1 MRYVMAFLAVVMLFG
16 CTQEAQNQLG
26 RKIQNWTGTDG
37 VMEIYA
43 GEQLVRRFI
52 KVDKLSTAYGTS
64 DSQARGY
71 RFGYG
76 VLDVNLN
83 GQVDKGEKKIY
94 FEVSE
99 FSTYVFYEQP

>member
-1 MRYVMAFLAVVMLFG
+1 MRYVMAFLAVVMLCG

>member
-1 MRYVMAFLAVVMLFG
+1 MRYMVTFLAVVMLCG

-37 VMEIYA
+37 VMEIYT

-64 DSQARGY
+64 DSLARGY

-76 VLDVNLN
+76 VLDANLN
-83 GQVDKGEKKIY
+83 GQVDKGEKKRL
-94 FEVSE
+94 
-99 FSTYVFYEQP
+99 

>member
-1 MRYVMAFLAVVMLFG
+1 MVTFLAVVMLCG

-37 VMEIYA
+37 VMEIYT

-64 DSQARGY
+64 DSLARGY

-76 VLDVNLN
+76 VLDANLN

>member
-1 MRYVMAFLAVVMLFG
+1 MRYMMTFLAVAMLCG

-37 VMEIYA
+37 VMEIYT

-64 DSQARGY
+64 DSLARGY

-76 VLDVNLN
+76 VLDANLN

>member
-1 MRYVMAFLAVVMLFG
+1 M
-16 CTQEAQNQLG
+16 
-26 RKIQNWTGTDG
+26 
-37 VMEIYA
+37 
-43 GEQLVRRFI
+43 RRFI

-64 DSQARGY
+64 DSLARGY

-76 VLDVNLN
+76 VLDANLN

>member
-1 MRYVMAFLAVVMLFG
+1 MRYVMAFLAVAMLCG

-76 VLDVNLN
+76 VLDANLN

>member
-1 MRYVMAFLAVVMLFG
+1 MRYMMTFLAVAMLCG

-37 VMEIYA
+37 VMEIYT

-64 DSQARGY
+64 DSLARGY

-76 VLDVNLN
+76 VLDANLN
-83 GQVDKGEKKIY
+83 GQVDKGEKKRL
-94 FEVSE
+94 
-99 FSTYVFYEQP
+99 

>member
-1 MRYVMAFLAVVMLFG
+1 MRYMVTFLAVVMLCG

-37 VMEIYA
+37 VMEIYT

-64 DSQARGY
+64 DSLARGY

-76 VLDVNLN
+76 VLDANLN

>member
-1 MRYVMAFLAVVMLFG
+1 MMTFLAVAMLCG

-37 VMEIYA
+37 VMEIYT

-64 DSQARGY
+64 DSLARGY

-76 VLDVNLN
+76 VLDANLN

>member
-1 MRYVMAFLAVVMLFG
+1 MVTFLAVVMLCG

-37 VMEIYA
+37 VMEIYT

-64 DSQARGY
+64 DSLTRGY

-76 VLDVNLN
+76 VLDANLN
-83 GQVDKGEKKIY
+83 GQVDKGEKKRL
-94 FEVSE
+94 
-99 FSTYVFYEQP
+99 

>member
-1 MRYVMAFLAVVMLFG
+1 MVTFLAVVMLCG

-37 VMEIYA
+37 VMEIYT

-76 VLDVNLN
+76 VLDANLN

-99 FSTYVFYEQP
+99 FSTYVFYEQL

>member
-1 MRYVMAFLAVVMLFG
+1 MVTFLAVVMLCG

-37 VMEIYA
+37 VMEIYT

-64 DSQARGY
+64 DSLARGY

-76 VLDVNLN
+76 VLDANLN
-83 GQVDKGEKKIY
+83 GQVDKGEKKRL
-94 FEVSE
+94 
-99 FSTYVFYEQP
+99 

>member
-1 MRYVMAFLAVVMLFG
+1 MRYVMAFLAVAMLFG

>member
-1 MRYVMAFLAVVMLFG
+1 MRYVMAFLAVAMLCG

-52 KVDKLSTAYGTS
+52 KVDKLSTAYDTS

-76 VLDVNLN
+76 VLDANLN